1 MSDNPLPLEN
11 ITVLDFTQIMAGPFC
26 TMLLADMGADIIKI
40 EKPGGDDIRGIGPP
54 FINGESA
61 AFLQINRNKRS
72 IVMDLKHPDS
82 YDVICRMISKAD
94 VIVQNFR
101 PGVMEKLNLEYDSVR
116 KLNQSIIYCS
126 ISGFGTTGPYK
137 KRPGFDLVT
146 QGMSG
151 IMSLTGEPGGNPT
164 KTGVPI
170 TDLNAGFYAAYGILN
185 AYIQRLKTGKGQLV
199 DTSLLEG
206 GLAYT
211 FWESA
216 IFFATGASPKPGG
229 SAHRLTAPYQSFP
242 TIDGHINIGAATQSN
257 WIRLC
262 GAIDRSDLLNEKK
275 FYANTDRMENL
286 VELQSNLNKTFRS
299 KTTAEW
305 LKILE
310 QAGVPCGPVYNMEQ
324 AYNDPQVLSRDML
337 VEIEHPVAGLI
348 KNIGIPVKL
357 SDTPGSIRR
366 PAPSLG
372 QHTDEILAQFGYTQ
386 QESGSYKAAGIVI

>member
-275 FYANTDRMENL
+275 FYTNTDRMENL
-286 VELQSNLNKTFRS
+286 EELQANLNKTFRS

-324 AYNDPQVLSRDML
+324 AYNDPQVLSRDMI

-386 QESGSYKAAGIVI
+386 QESGSYKASGIVI

>member
-275 FYANTDRMENL
+275 FYTNTDRMENL
-286 VELQSNLNKTFRS
+286 EELQANLNKTFRS

>member
-216 IFFATGASPKPGG
+216 IFFATGVSPKPAG

-286 VELQSNLNKTFRS
+286 EELQANLNKTFRS
-299 KTTAEW
+299 KPTAEW

>member
-1 MSDNPLPLEN
+1 MSDNPQPLED

-26 TMLLADMGADIIKI
+26 TMLLADMGADVIKI
-40 EKPGGDDIRGIGPP
+40 EKPSGDDIRGIGPP

-72 IVMDLKHPDS
+72 IVMDLKHTDS
-82 YDVICRMISKAD
+82 YDVISRMISKAD
-94 VIVQNFR
+94 IIVQNFR
-101 PGVMEKLNLEYDSVR
+101 PGVMENLNLDYDSVR
-116 KLNQSIIYCS
+116 KFNQSIIYCS

-151 IMSLTGEPGGNPT
+151 IMSLTGEPGGDPT

-216 IFFATGASPKPGG
+216 IFFATGISPSPAG
-229 SAHRLTAPYQSFP
+229 SAHRLTAPYQSFS
-242 TIDGHINIGAATQSN
+242 TIDGHINIGAATQAN

-262 GAIDRSDLLNEKK
+262 GAIDRPDLLNDKK
-275 FYANTDRMENL
+275 FDTNTDRMEHL
-286 VELQSNLNKTFRS
+286 EELQANLNQTFRS
-299 KTTAEW
+299 KTTTEW
-305 LKILE
+305 LNILE
-310 QAGVPCGPVYNMEQ
+310 LAGVPCGPVYNIEQ
-324 AYNDPQVLSRDML
+324 AYNDPQVLSRNMV
-337 VEIEHPVAGLI
+337 VEIEHPIAGLI

-357 SDTPGSIRR
+357 HDTPGSIRR
-366 PAPSLG
+366 PAPTLG

-386 QESGSYKAAGIVI
+386 EESRSHRAGGFVK

>member
-275 FYANTDRMENL
+275 FYTNTDRMENL
-286 VELQSNLNKTFRS
+286 EELQANLNKTFRS

-386 QESGSYKAAGIVI
+386 QESGSYKASGIVI

>member
-286 VELQSNLNKTFRS
+286 EELQSNLNKTFRS

-386 QESGSYKAAGIVI
+386 QESGSYKASGIVI